1 MGIINGGF
9 NMKKALARQ
18 IARLWNEKHS
28 NYTSGT
34 TTFATAKEDT
44 AIHSVY
50 SVIISPT
57 GDNDG
62 TCFYQCAELTGIEK
76 AFNVHSYIACRTG
89 KCVAIIF

>member
-1 MGIINGGF
+1 
-9 NMKKALARQ
+9 MKKALATQ
-18 IARLWNEKHS
+18 IAKLWNETHS

-34 TTFATAKEDT
+34 TTFATAVADISNE
-44 AIHSVY
+44 AVY
-50 SVIISPT
+50 SVIIKPT

-62 TCFYQCAELTGIEK
+62 SCFYQCVALSGIEK